1 MERTPI
7 SQEVADHQKAK
18 KAQIY
23 SSFKKATEDSFARP
37 IAKSEFETQY
47 PADKFEIYSL
57 AAVDK
62 FRQDILKADDVAD
75 KDEAFKK
82 ATVDLKPFIV
92 HGDGK
97 KVIVFT
103 REKQKGE

>member
-7 SQEVADHQKAK
+7 SQEVADYQKAK
-18 KAQIY
+18 KAQILN
-23 SSFKKATEDSFARP
+23 SFKKGTDDSFAKP
-37 IAKSEFETQY
+37 ITKAEFETEY
-47 PADKFEIYSL
+47 PVDKFEIYSL
-57 AAVDK
+57 QAVDK
-62 FRQDILKADDVAD
+62 FRQELNKAEDIAD
-75 KDEAFKK
+75 KDDAFKK